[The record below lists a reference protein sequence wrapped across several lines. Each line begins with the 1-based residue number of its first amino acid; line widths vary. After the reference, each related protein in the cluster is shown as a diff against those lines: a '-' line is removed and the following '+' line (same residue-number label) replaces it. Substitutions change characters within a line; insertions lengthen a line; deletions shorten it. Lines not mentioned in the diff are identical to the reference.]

1 MAIFDF
7 RLLNLYLHISRSTRE
22 GRSAFFFSV
31 IATEAGKVF
40 YEIDTL
46 PVVVDVGR
54 LKNYILWNRVRILV
68 KHLEKSLR
76 ILEPATP
83 DSFRA
88 EVA

>member
-1 MAIFDF
+1 MRAGLLSCFSAIAAD
-7 RLLNLYLHISRSTRE
+7 TD
-22 GRSAFFFSV
+22 
-31 IATEAGKVF
+31 KVF

-46 PVVVDVGR
+46 PVVVDGGR

-68 KHLEKSLR
+68 KHLEESLR

-83 DSFRA
+83 DSFRT

>member
-1 MAIFDF
+1 MRAGLLSCFSAIAAD
-7 RLLNLYLHISRSTRE
+7 T
-22 GRSAFFFSV
+22 
-31 IATEAGKVF
+31 GKVF

-46 PVVVDVGR
+46 PVVVDGGR
-54 LKNYILWNRVRILV
+54 LKNYILWNRVRILI
-68 KHLEKSLR
+68 KHLEESLR